1 MGQNL
6 KVLGLTSGVDMKIG
20 DLRSQ
25 KECKQRAAG
34 LSSRILRRRRIVPF
48 VACQCRYDQCRVFA
62 LPDATIF
69 FSVPIYNFANEHPE
83 FATKDMMRFYPCWR
97 MGTLIQ

>member
-6 KVLGLTSGVDMKIG
+6 KVGLTRGGGYENRRPLVAK
-20 DLRSQ
+20 
-25 KECKQRAAG
+25 KCKQRAAG

-62 LPDATIF
+62 LPETTIF